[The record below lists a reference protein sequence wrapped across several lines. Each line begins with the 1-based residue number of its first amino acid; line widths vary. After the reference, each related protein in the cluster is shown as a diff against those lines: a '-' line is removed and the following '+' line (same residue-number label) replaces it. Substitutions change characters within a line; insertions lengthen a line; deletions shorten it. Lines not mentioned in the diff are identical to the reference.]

1 MKNYKDIHRLLPPV
15 KLKISRVGVKN
26 LKKKIVRECNGKV
39 EVLNAK
45 INAYVDVPATLKGAH
60 VSRNLEAINEL
71 IEEAVKGR
79 ISNLEDF
86 CAELAKKLLEKHEY
100 ASNSEV
106 SLETEYSQKKK
117 TPVTKLSTQ
126 QMYTIHAGAFVW
138 KENDKLKIRK
148 WIGIEAEGLTVCPC
162 AQELVRE
169 YVEQK
174 LLDLGLSRNL
184 IEKIIKN
191 IPIASH
197 LQRGK
202 AKFIVHIWDHEKVDF
217 KDLIEIVEA
226 SFSSPILELLKRPDE
241 QQLVIKAHKNSKFAE
256 DVIRIMLIKFLEK
269 YGDKLSDDTF
279 LIAQQES
286 FESIHRHNLYAER
299 VLTLGELKREIHGGF

>member
-1 MKNYKDIHRLLPPV
+1 MRNYKDIHRVLPPV

-26 LKKKIVRECNGKV
+26 VKKKAVRESNGTR
-39 EVLNAK
+39 EVLNVK
-45 INAYVDVPATLKGAH
+45 INAYVNVPATLKGAH
-60 VSRNLEAINEL
+60 VSRNLEATNEI
-71 IEEAVKGR
+71 IEETIKGR
-79 ISNLEDF
+79 IFDFEDF
-86 CAELAKKLLEKHEY
+86 CVELAKKLLEKHEY
-100 ASNSEV
+100 ATNSEV
-106 SLETEYSQKKK
+106 SLEAEYPVEKR
-117 TPVTKLSTQ
+117 TPVTKLLTQ

-138 KENDKLKIRK
+138 KENENLKARK

-174 LLDLGLSRNL
+174 LRNIGLNGNL
-184 IEKIIKN
+184 IEKVIKN

-202 AKFIVHIWDHEKVDF
+202 AIFIVHIWDHEKVDF
-217 KDLIEIVEA
+217 KDLIEIVET

-241 QQLVIKAHKNSKFAE
+241 QQLVIEAHENPKFAE
-256 DVIRIMLIKFLEK
+256 DVIRVMLIKFLEK
-269 YGDKLSDDTF
+269 YGDKLSDDAF

-299 VLTLGELKREIHGGF
+299 VLTLGELKRETSRGM